1 MSFEKSSEK
10 PWHQPKSFP
19 PHPGATLHVWQVD
32 LNRLKESSLEIGLL
46 SMDEVD
52 RANRLR
58 SNESRWRFQ
67 ASRIAL
73 RKILAAYIKRTPSE
87 LEFSYGDTGKPTLKV
102 HHQDSKLANLF
113 FNISHSGQLA
123 LLAVSGTG
131 EVGVDVEKIRER
143 SAIDRIAQRHFSP
156 KEHERWAMFD
166 ASDRL
171 TEFYRVWTRKEALLK
186 ASSRGLSWP
195 LSRVDSLQGTID
207 QDVFWLKDV
216 DLGSNFTGAVASE
229 TAPSEVQFWS
239 FQSS

>member
-1 MSFEKSSEK
+1 MSFEKSSGK

-19 PHPGATLHVWQVD
+19 PHPGSTLHVWRVD

-87 LEFSYGDTGKPTLKV
+87 LEFRYGDTGKPILKI
-102 HHQDSKLANLF
+102 HHQDSNLANLF
-113 FNISHSGQLA
+113 FNLSHSGQLA
-123 LLAVSGTG
+123 LLAVSGAG

-156 KEHERWAMFD
+156 KEHERWAMLD
-166 ASDRL
+166 TSDRL

-186 ASSRGLSWP
+186 ASSHGLSWP
-195 LSRVDSLQGTID
+195 LTRVDSLQGVID
-207 QDVFWLKDV
+207 QTKFWLKDV
-216 DLGSNFTGAVASE
+216 EIDSNFTGAIACKTTPTE
-229 TAPSEVQFWS
+229 IHFWS
-239 FQSS
+239 F

>member
-1 MSFEKSSEK
+1 VSFEKSSEK

-156 KEHERWAMFD
+156 KEHKRWAMFD